1 MREFV
6 IKTVVSEFDFV
17 EELPAKYAE
26 LIFQARDAAVAAYTP
41 YSGFRVGTALL
52 LQSGRIITGNNQ
64 ENAAYP
70 SGNCAE
76 RIALFYAN
84 SQFPDEAVTAMA
96 VSGINKDGKINYNTV
111 YPCGACRQVI
121 LEAEIRYGV
130 NIMLYF
136 DGGSRIRSV
145 SSVRDIL
152 PLCFDQSAL
161 LRGGA

>member
-6 IKTVVSEFDFV
+6 IKTVVSEFDSV
-17 EELPAKYAE
+17 DELPVNHAK
-26 LIFQARDAAVAAYTP
+26 LILRARDAAVAAYTP

-52 LQSGRIITGNNQ
+52 LESGRIITGNNQ

-96 VSGINKDGKINYNTV
+96 VSGMNKDGKMDGNPV

-130 NIMLYF
+130 DIMLYF
-136 DGGSRIRSV
+136 DGVSKIRSV
-145 SSVRDIL
+145 KSVREIL

-161 LRGGA
+161 FKGGA